1 MIDTWT
7 DKFIEDLNIQFD
19 NLLNELYSSLKKVH
33 IKFIERD

>member
-1 MIDTWT
+1 MIDDWT

-33 IKFIERD
+33 IKFI

>member
-1 MIDTWT
+1 MIDAWT